1 MDSDDGI
8 ALNLRGG
15 ALQSDSMS
23 LITRCPA
30 CKTMFK
36 VVPDQLRISEGWVR
50 CGQCSEIFDASK
62 HLQGSEVEAS
72 QATPVGLQAAAAKT
86 AVPLDMELGDDQ
98 VETESLV
105 QETVSTRAAL
115 SREVTHE
122 PIEPVL
128 GGAFLPTQ
136 SFGSEPDRRFALPHT
151 EAESAPQELS
161 FMRGAKST
169 SPWKRTW
176 VRVNLLLASLLLCLA
191 LAGQLLV
198 DERDRIAA
206 MEPGLKPWIEEV
218 CSVAECTVAP
228 LKQIESVVIDS
239 SSFNKIR
246 GDVYRLNFSLRNTA
260 PLELAMPA
268 IELSLTD
275 VHDQPVMRRVF
286 QPDELGI
293 RSGILRASSGSSTSL
308 TLAIKTNTGVDRI
321 AGYRILA
328 FYP

>member
-1 MDSDDGI
+1 
-8 ALNLRGG
+8 
-15 ALQSDSMS
+15 
-23 LITRCPA
+23 
-30 CKTMFK
+30 MFK

-50 CGQCSEIFDASK
+50 CGQCNEIFDAST
-62 HLQGSEVEAS
+62 HLQGSEAEAA
-72 QATPVGLQAAAAKT
+72 QAAPAGVQAVAAQAAA
-86 AVPLDMELGDDQ
+86 LDVDLGNDQ
-98 VETESLV
+98 VATESLV
-105 QETVSTRAAL
+105 QETVSSRAPL
-115 SREVTHE
+115 SRDVMHE

-128 GGAFLPTQ
+128 GDAFLPTQ
-136 SFGSEPDRRFALPHT
+136 GFGSEPDGRFASSDRVR
-151 EAESAPQELS
+151 ESAPQELS
-161 FMRGAKST
+161 FMRGAKTT

-176 VRVNLLLASLLLCLA
+176 VRVSLLLTSLLLCLA
-191 LAGQLLV
+191 LAAQLLV
-198 DERDRIAA
+198 NERDRIAA

-218 CSVAECTVAP
+218 CSIAECTVAP

-293 RSGILRASSGSSTSL
+293 RSGVLKAISESSTSL
-308 TLAIKTNTGVDRI
+308 TLGIKTTAGVDRI

>member
-1 MDSDDGI
+1 
-8 ALNLRGG
+8 
-15 ALQSDSMS
+15 
-23 LITRCPA
+23 
-30 CKTMFK
+30 MFK

-50 CGQCSEIFDASK
+50 CGQCNEIFDASK
-62 HLQGSEVEAS
+62 HLQGGEAEAS
-72 QATPVGLQAAAAKT
+72 QAAPASLQTAAAHA

-98 VETESLV
+98 VQTESLV

-115 SREVTHE
+115 SREVKHE
-122 PIEPVL
+122 PVEPVL

-136 SFGSEPDRRFALPHT
+136 SFGAEPDGRFALSHT
-151 EAESAPQELS
+151 EAESASQELS

-176 VRVNLLLASLLLCLA
+176 VRVSLLLTSLLLGLA
-191 LAGQLLV
+191 LAAQLV
-198 DERDRIAA
+198 VNERDRIAA
-206 MEPGLKPWIEEV
+206 MEPGLKPWVEEV
-218 CSVAECTVAP
+218 CSVAECAVAP

-260 PLELAMPA
+260 SFELAMPA

-293 RSGILRASSGSSTSL
+293 RSGVLRAASESSTSL
-308 TLAIKTNTGVDRI
+308 TLGIKTNTGVDRI